1 MNPGDIILA
10 DPDGVIVIPRKDAAV
25 ILEEARKFQ
34 AADEAKLEASKT
46 AQPNV
51 SGWTRRW
58 RQRDLK
64 LLTMF
69 TGHNQL

>member
-34 AADEAKLEASKT
+34 EAKLEASKNGT
-46 AQPNV
+46 AKREWVDKALEAKGFEIIDDVYRP
-51 SGWTRRW
+51 
-58 RQRDLK
+58 
-64 LLTMF
+64 
-69 TGHNQL
+69 